1 MNDCSADHNKIIR
14 RWEREADEKKEGNDE
29 RKKRVYGRTD
39 CQWDCGTAEHTQ
51 ARIQVRAREEPRA
64 RGKVEGGRER

>member
-14 RWEREADEKKEGNDE
+14 RRERETDEKKEGNDQ

-39 CQWDCGTAEHTQ
+39 GRSLGLRDGGTHASAHTS
-51 ARIQVRAREEPRA
+51 AC
-64 RGKVEGGRER
+64 EGGAKGEREG